1 VKPHFLIAPNAF
13 KNSLSAGEAAEAIRN
28 GLLNSSLECTC
39 ECFPIG
45 DGGDGTVDL
54 IIQRLGGTR
63 QEAEARDPLGRKI
76 TTYFGLIAVTATH
89 APAATP
95 TLRAA
100 ATCTTPAHA
109 AGTPSSQPL
118 PIPAATRTTR
128 AAITPT
134 LTAHTAT
141 PTALIEMANAS
152 GLRLL
157 SNTELNPLLALSH
170 GTGDLIRTALDSKA
184 RRIIIG
190 MGGSATVDGGTG
202 ILEALGARFLDDK
215 GAPLKDLPQSLV
227 NLASIDT
234 SQLDPRLTDTE
245 LIVLCDVD
253 NRLLGPSGSAAVF
266 GPQKGATPQAVGQL
280 DAALSRFSE
289 IVKEQTGRDMTTAM
303 YGGTAGGA
311 AAGLYGLLNA
321 TLVNGI
327 DYFLEITGFD
337 KALSSATWVITG
349 EGSIDEQTLQG
360 KGPFGVASRAKNK
373 GLPVIGLAGR
383 VPLEP
388 SAGLKKYFDTLL
400 AIGNEPSNL
409 EDAVKTT
416 AANLTRTA
424 EAIGQLLNQT
434 QNTVIT

>member
-1 VKPHFLIAPNAF
+1 MKPHFLIAPNAF
-13 KNSLSAGEAAEAIRN
+13 KNSLSAGDAALAIRS
-28 GLLNSSLECTC
+28 GLLKSSLECTC

-54 IIQRLGGTR
+54 IIDRLGGSKP
-63 QEAEARDPLGRKI
+63 EAEARDPLGRKI
-76 TTYFGLIAVTATH
+76 TTYFGLIEGEGV
-89 APAATP
+89 
-95 TLRAA
+95 
-100 ATCTTPAHA
+100 
-109 AGTPSSQPL
+109 
-118 PIPAATRTTR
+118 
-128 AAITPT
+128 
-134 LTAHTAT
+134 
-141 PTALIEMANAS
+141 ALIEMANAS

-157 SNTELNPLLALSH
+157 TPGELNPLRALSH
-170 GTGDLIRTALDSKA
+170 GTGDLIRAALDKKA

-190 MGGSATVDGGTG
+190 MGGSATVDGATG
-202 ILEALGARFLDDK
+202 ILEALGARFLDNK
-215 GAPLKDLPQSLV
+215 GAPLQNLPETLI

-234 SQLDPRLTDTE
+234 SGLDPRLSNTE

-266 GPQKGATPQAVGQL
+266 GPQKGANPQAVQQL
-280 DAALSRFSE
+280 DAALRRLSE
-289 IVKEQTGRDMTTAM
+289 IVLKQTGRDMTTVP

-311 AAGLYGLLNA
+311 AAGLFGLLNA

-327 DYFLEITGFD
+327 DYFLDITDFD
-337 KALSSATWVITG
+337 KALSSATCVITG

-360 KGPFGVASRAKNK
+360 KGPFGVASRAKSK

-400 AIGNEPSNL
+400 AIGNEPTDLATALKN
-409 EDAVKTT
+409 T

-424 EAIGQLLNQT
+424 EALGHLLNQT
-434 QNTVIT
+434 RPGHTH

>member
-1 VKPHFLIAPNAF
+1 MKPNFLIAPNAF
-13 KNSLSAGEAAEAIRN
+13 KNSLSAGEAALSIRN
-28 GLLNSSLECTC
+28 GLLKSGLECTC

-54 IIQRLGGTR
+54 IIERLGGTKP
-63 QEAEARDPLGRKI
+63 ESEARDPLGRKI
-76 TTYFGLIAVTATH
+76 TTYFGLIASPATPTSQ
-89 APAATP
+89 AAATP
-95 TLRAA
+95 A
-100 ATCTTPAHA
+100 P
-109 AGTPSSQPL
+109 
-118 PIPAATRTTR
+118 
-128 AAITPT
+128 
-134 LTAHTAT
+134 

-157 SNTELNPLLALSH
+157 TPSELNPLRALSL
-170 GTGDLIRTALDSKA
+170 GTGDLIRAALDKKA

-215 GAPLKDLPQSLV
+215 GAPLQNLPETLI

-234 SQLDPRLTDTE
+234 SKLDPRLSNTE

-289 IVKEQTGRDMTTAM
+289 IVREQTGRDMKTVV

-327 DYFLEITGFD
+327 DYFLDITDFD

-360 KGPFGVASRAKNK
+360 KGPYGVASRAKNQR
-373 GLPVIGLAGR
+373 LPVIGLAGR

-388 SAGLKKYFDTLL
+388 SVRLKKCFDTLL
-400 AIGNEPSNL
+400 AIGNEPTDLAGALTN
-409 EDAVKTT
+409 TT
-416 AANLTRTA
+416 ANLTRTA
-424 EAIGQLLNQT
+424 EAIGHLLYQA
-434 QNTVIT
+434 QIR

>member
-1 VKPHFLIAPNAF
+1 MKPQNKPSIKPHFLIAPNAF
-13 KNSLSAGEAAEAIRN
+13 KNSLSAGEAALAIRN
-28 GLLNSSLECTC
+28 GLLQSGLECTC

-54 IIQRLGGTR
+54 IIERLGGTR
-63 QEAEARDPLGRKI
+63 SKAEARDPLGRKI
-76 TTYFGLIAVTATH
+76 TTYFGLITSSAPTAATTP
-89 APAATP
+89 APATP
-95 TLRAA
+95 APPAA
-100 ATCTTPAHA
+100 ATRASPELR
-109 AGTPSSQPL
+109 PSLPL
-118 PIPAATRTTR
+118 ARTLR
-128 AAITPT
+128 SARVP
-134 LTAHTAT
+134 

-157 SNTELNPLLALSH
+157 ANNELNPLLALSH
-170 GTGDLIRTALDSKA
+170 GTGELIRIALDKKA

-202 ILEALGARFLDDK
+202 ILEALGVRFLDNK
-215 GAPLKDLPQSLV
+215 GTPLKDLPQSLI

-234 SQLDPRLTDTE
+234 SGLDPRLSDTE
-245 LIVLCDVD
+245 LIILCDVD

-266 GPQKGATPQAVGQL
+266 GPQKGATPQAVEKL
-280 DAALSRFSE
+280 DSALSRLSE
-289 IVKEQTGRDMTTAM
+289 IVLEQTGRDMTKVM

-327 DYFLEITGFD
+327 DYFLEITDFD

-349 EGSIDEQTLQG
+349 EGSIDEQTLHG
-360 KGPFGVASRAKNK
+360 KGPFGVASRAKNA

-400 AIGNEPSNL
+400 AIGNGPTDFSNAL
-409 EDAVKTT
+409 KNT
-416 AANLTRTA
+416 AANLARTA
-424 EAIGQLLNQT
+424 ETIGHLLNQIH
-434 QNTVIT
+434 NYPKP

>member
-13 KNSLSAGEAAEAIRN
+13 KNSLSAGDAALAIRN
-28 GLLNSSLECTC
+28 GLLKSSLECTC

-54 IIQRLGGTR
+54 IIERLGGSKP
-63 QEAEARDPLGRKI
+63 EAEARDPLGRRI
-76 TTYFGLIAVTATH
+76 TTYFGLIASPT
-89 APAATP
+89 AATP
-95 TLRAA
+95 APP
-100 ATCTTPAHA
+100 TTPA
-109 AGTPSSQPL
+109 
-118 PIPAATRTTR
+118 
-128 AAITPT
+128 
-134 LTAHTAT
+134 

-157 SNTELNPLLALSH
+157 TPAELNPLRALSH
-170 GTGDLIRTALDSKA
+170 GTGDLIRAALDKKA

-202 ILEALGARFLDDK
+202 ILEALGAGFLDK
-215 GAPLKDLPQSLV
+215 QGAPLQDLPETLI

-234 SQLDPRLTDTE
+234 SGLDPRLSDTE

-266 GPQKGATPQAVGQL
+266 GPQKGATPQAVEQL
-280 DAALSRFSE
+280 DAALRQLSE
-289 IVKEQTGRDMTTAM
+289 IVLKQTGRDMKTVM

-327 DYFLEITGFD
+327 DYFLDITGFD
-337 KALSSATWVITG
+337 KALSSATCVITG

-388 SAGLKKYFDTLL
+388 SAGLKKYFNTLL
-400 AIGNEPSNL
+400 AIGNEPTDLTNAL
-409 EDAVKTT
+409 KNT

-424 EAIGQLLNQT
+424 EAIGNIFIYSHQPAPPAA
-434 QNTVIT
+434 

>member
-1 VKPHFLIAPNAF
+1 MKPHFLIAPNAF
-13 KNSLSAGEAAEAIRN
+13 KNSLSAGEAALAIRN
-28 GLLNSSLECTC
+28 GLLQSGLECTC

-54 IIQRLGGTR
+54 IIERLGGTR
-63 QEAEARDPLGRKI
+63 SETAARDPLGRKI
-76 TTYFGLIAVTATH
+76 TTYFGLVGE
-89 APAATP
+89 APAAATHVPSTP
-95 TLRAA
+95 APAVATSTSAA
-100 ATCTTPAHA
+100 ATSTSAPTP
-109 AGTPSSQPL
+109 L
-118 PIPAATRTTR
+118 
-128 AAITPT
+128 
-134 LTAHTAT
+134 
-141 PTALIEMANAS
+141 TALIEMANAS

-157 SNTELNPLLALSH
+157 THSELNPQRALSH
-170 GTGDLIRTALDSKA
+170 GTGDLIRAALDKKA

-202 ILEALGARFLDDK
+202 ILEALGVRFLDAQ
-215 GAPLKDLPQSLV
+215 GEPLKNLPESLT

-234 SQLDPRLTDTE
+234 AKLDPRLSDTE

-253 NRLLGPSGSAAVF
+253 NQLLGPSGSAAIF
-266 GPQKGATPQAVGQL
+266 GPQKGATPQAVAQL
-280 DAALSRFSE
+280 DAALSRLSE
-289 IVKEQTGRDMTTAM
+289 IVKEKTGRDMRTVM

-327 DYFLEITGFD
+327 DYFLDITDFD
-337 KALSSATWVITG
+337 KALSVATWVITG

-360 KGPFGVASRAKNK
+360 KGPFGVASRAKRT

-383 VPLEP
+383 IPLDP

-400 AIGNEPSNL
+400 AIGNEPTNL
-409 EDAVKTT
+409 EDALKTT

-424 EAIGQLLNQT
+424 EALGHLLNQT
-434 QNTVIT
+434 QNRVITR

>member
-1 VKPHFLIAPNAF
+1 MKPHFLIAPNAF
-13 KNSLSAGEAAEAIRN
+13 KNSLSAGEAALAIRD
-28 GLLNSSLECTC
+28 GLLKSGLDCTC

-63 QEAEARDPLGRKI
+63 HEAEARDPLGRKI
-76 TTYFGLIAVTATH
+76 TTYFGLIPSPAIPSPPTSP
-89 APAATP
+89 APNAA
-95 TLRAA
+95 
-100 ATCTTPAHA
+100 
-109 AGTPSSQPL
+109 
-118 PIPAATRTTR
+118 
-128 AAITPT
+128 
-134 LTAHTAT
+134 AT

-157 SNTELNPLLALSH
+157 TNTELNPLRALSH
-170 GTGDLIRTALDSKA
+170 GTGDLIRAALDKKT

-202 ILEALGARFLDDK
+202 ILETLGARFLDVND
-215 GAPLKDLPQSLV
+215 APLKNLPQTLI
-227 NLASIDT
+227 NLSSINT
-234 SQLDPRLTDTE
+234 SGLDPRLANTE

-266 GPQKGATPQAVGQL
+266 GPQKGASPQAVGQL
-280 DAALSRFSE
+280 DAALSRLAD
-289 IVKEQTGRDMTTAM
+289 IVQKQTGRDMTKVI

-327 DYFLEITGFD
+327 DYFLEITDFD

-349 EGSIDEQTLQG
+349 EGSIDETTLQG

-373 GLPVIGLAGR
+373 GLPVIGLAGKI
-383 VPLEP
+383 PLEP

-400 AIGNEPSNL
+400 TIGNEPADL
-409 EDAVKTT
+409 ADALKNT
-416 AANLTRTA
+416 APNLTRTA
-424 EAIGQLLNQT
+424 EAIAHLLNHP
-434 QNTVIT
+434 NL